1 MTLPFYHP
9 TSVVFVDDS
18 TDFLLNLSLQ
28 LDTQLA
34 FRLFSSPQLA
44 IEWINKLSKRFTV
57 NAEDLFS
64 PYQYCSEDSL
74 KTHKVIDVNFERIE
88 KLMLDADRFEQ
99 VAVVVVDYDMPA
111 MDGLAFCR
119 QIKDENVKKILLTGK
134 ADESVAIKAFNQG
147 EIDRFIVKQRNN
159 VMVELNREIVELQH
173 KYFAGLEK
181 NLLSAITINSHKF
194 LQDAAFEK
202 VFLDICSKLGIVEYY
217 ATLEPQGILMV
228 DQSGMLYLMLVMDDE
243 NITAQFEIA
252 EVQDAPVEMLDILKA
267 GKYIPY
273 FGKTNAYYSPQYH
286 HAWRDCLHLADEV
299 IGDRQRYRYAV
310 IKQPSGFDCESIQAY
325 RDYLTQIDQLGMNA
339 LA

>member
-1 MTLPFYHP
+1 
-9 TSVVFVDDS
+9 
-18 TDFLLNLSLQ
+18 
-28 LDTQLA
+28 
-34 FRLFSSPQLA
+34 
-44 IEWINKLSKRFTV
+44 
-57 NAEDLFS
+57 
-64 PYQYCSEDSL
+64 
-74 KTHKVIDVNFERIE
+74 
-88 KLMLDADRFEQ
+88 
-99 VAVVVVDYDMPA
+99 
-111 MDGLAFCR
+111 
-119 QIKDENVKKILLTGK
+119 
-134 ADESVAIKAFNQG
+134 
-147 EIDRFIVKQRNN
+147 
-159 VMVELNREIVELQH
+159 
-173 KYFAGLEK
+173 
-181 NLLSAITINSHKF
+181 
-194 LQDAAFEK
+194 
-202 VFLDICSKLGIVEYY
+202 
-217 ATLEPQGILMV
+217 MV